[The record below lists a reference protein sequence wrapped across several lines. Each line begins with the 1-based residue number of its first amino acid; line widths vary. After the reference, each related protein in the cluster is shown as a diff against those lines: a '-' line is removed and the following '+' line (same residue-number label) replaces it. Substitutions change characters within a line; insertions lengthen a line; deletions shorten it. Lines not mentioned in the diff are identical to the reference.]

1 MPNNRKSRIL
11 IIDDDDGF
19 CRLVK
24 NHMERLAFEVICANS
39 AEAGLSFSQNNNIDV
54 IILDHVLPEQD
65 GLSLLSALQSGKG
78 AAPVVYLT
86 GSQDSRV
93 AVAALKAGAAD
104 YVVKDVHGDFL
115 ILLEN
120 AVTNAMFATAIKR
133 DKERAEAEVRIAR
146 DQFKALADERALLL
160 REVNHRVSNSL
171 QLIASLLHFQGD
183 ISGNADVKAA
193 LKEANGRVLA
203 VARVHR
209 SLYTSFDVRWVSLA
223 EYLASIIRD
232 LQNVSSGGGGEE
244 HIISFSCDQIQ
255 ASPDAAVAIGIV
267 ATELVLNALK
277 HAYPKERGPV
287 RVGLQARASEID
299 LKVEDDGI
307 GENDQLEGKRRRGLG
322 QRIIAG
328 MAEKLDG
335 SIRYEKL
342 TPGTRAIL
350 TFPAGDHVRV
360 LGSSPSPPAPSS

>member
-1 MPNNRKSRIL
+1 MPNRKPRIL
-11 IIDDDDGF
+11 IIDDDEGF
-19 CRLVK
+19 CRLVRG
-24 NHMERLAFEVICANS
+24 HLGRSGFEVTSVNS
-39 AEAGLSFSQNNNIDV
+39 AEAGVAASRSGFDV

-65 GLSLLSALQSGKG
+65 GLTLLRELQSGPC

-86 GSQDSRV
+86 GSQESRV

-146 DQFKALADERALLL
+146 DEFKALAEERALLL

-183 ISGNADVKAA
+183 VSGNADVKAA

-209 SLYTSFDVRWVSLA
+209 SLYTSLDVRWVSLA
-223 EYLASIIRD
+223 DYLSSLIRD
-232 LQNVSSGGGGEE
+232 LQNVSSGGGD
-244 HIISFSCDQIQ
+244 HQSSSISLVCDPLQTG
-255 ASPDAAVAIGIV
+255 PDAAVAIGIV

-277 HAYPKERGPV
+277 HAYPKEGGQV
-287 RVGLQARASEID
+287 RVRLQAHASEVR
-299 LKVEDDGI
+299 LAVEDDGVGCFDN
-307 GENDQLEGKRRRGLG
+307 GEEKQRRGLG

-328 MAEKLDG
+328 MADKLDG
-335 SIRYEKL
+335 CLRYEKL
-342 TPGTRAIL
+342 NPGTRAIL
-350 TFPAGDHVRV
+350 TFPVGDQIKVVEKARATA
-360 LGSSPSPPAPSS
+360 S

>member
-1 MPNNRKSRIL
+1 MPNRKPRIL
-11 IIDDDDGF
+11 IIDDDNGF

-24 NHMERLAFEVICANS
+24 GHMDRAGFEVVSANT
-39 AEAGLSFSQNNNIDV
+39 AEEGIAFVLANGFDV

-65 GLSLLSALQSGKG
+65 GLVLLGELQSGQG

-115 ILLEN
+115 ILLEK

-146 DQFKALADERALLL
+146 DEFKALAEERALLL

-183 ISGNADVKAA
+183 MSGNTDVKAA

-209 SLYTSFDVRWVSLA
+209 SRIICPTLFATCKMLA
-223 EYLASIIRD
+223 
-232 LQNVSSGGGGEE
+232 Q
-244 HIISFSCDQIQ
+244 
-255 ASPDAAVAIGIV
+255 AAVTIKA
-267 ATELVLNALK
+267 A
-277 HAYPKERGPV
+277 
-287 RVGLQARASEID
+287 
-299 LKVEDDGI
+299 
-307 GENDQLEGKRRRGLG
+307 
-322 QRIIAG
+322 
-328 MAEKLDG
+328 
-335 SIRYEKL
+335 
-342 TPGTRAIL
+342 
-350 TFPAGDHVRV
+350 
-360 LGSSPSPPAPSS
+360 

>member
-1 MPNNRKSRIL
+1 MPNRKPRIL
-11 IIDDDDGF
+11 IIDDDNGF

-24 NHMERLAFEVICANS
+24 GHMERAGFEVVSANT
-39 AEAGLSFSQNNNIDV
+39 AEEGIAFVLTNSFDV
-54 IILDHVLPEQD
+54 VILDHVLPEQD
-65 GLSLLSALQSGKG
+65 GLALLGELQSGQG
-78 AAPVVYLT
+78 AAPVIYLT

-115 ILLEN
+115 ILLEK

-146 DQFKALADERALLL
+146 DEFKALAEERALLL

-209 SLYTSFDVRWVSLA
+209 SLYTSLDVRWVSLA
-223 EYLASIIRD
+223 DYLSNLIRD
-232 LQNVSSGGGGEE
+232 LQNVSSGGD
-244 HIISFSCDQIQ
+244 HQSSITLVCDQIQ
-255 ASPDAAVAIGIV
+255 TGPDAAVAIGIV
-267 ATELVLNALK
+267 TTELVLNALK
-277 HAYPKERGPV
+277 HAYPKEAGPV
-287 RVGLQARASEID
+287 RVTLQAYGSEIE
-299 LKVEDDGI
+299 LAVEDDGV
-307 GENDQLEGKRRRGLG
+307 GCLDGVDGKRRRGLG
-322 QRIIAG
+322 QLIIAG
-328 MAEKLDG
+328 MADKLEG
-335 SIRYEKL
+335 CLRYEGL
-342 TPGTRAIL
+342 NPGTRAVL
-350 TFPAGDHVRV
+350 TFPIGDQIKALANV
-360 LGSSPSPPAPSS
+360 PAAP

>member
-1 MPNNRKSRIL
+1 MPSRKPHIL

-19 CRLVK
+19 CRLVR
-24 NHMERLAFEVICANS
+24 NHMERIGFEVASANTAAS
-39 AEAGLSFSQNNNIDV
+39 GLEYAQRNTIDV

-65 GLSLLSALQSGKG
+65 GLTLLSALQSSKG
-78 AAPVVYLT
+78 APPVVYLT
-86 GSQDSRV
+86 GSQESRV

-104 YVVKDVHGDFL
+104 YVVKDLHGDFL
-115 ILLEN
+115 ILLES

-133 DKERAEAEVRIAR
+133 DKEKAEAEVRAAR

-183 ISGNADVKAA
+183 LSGSADVKAA

-209 SLYTSFDVRWVSLA
+209 SLYTSFDVRWVALA
-223 EYLASIIRD
+223 EYLASLIRD
-232 LQNVSSGGGGEE
+232 LQNVSSSGDEE
-244 HIISFSCDQIQ
+244 NAISFSSDSIQ
-255 ASPDAAVAIGIV
+255 SGPDEAVSIGIV

-287 RVGLQARASEID
+287 RVLLRARVSEID
-299 LKVEDDGI
+299 LIVEDDGI
-307 GENDQLEGKRRRGLG
+307 GGVDRLNQKSRRGLG
-322 QRIIAG
+322 HRIIAG
-328 MAEKLDG
+328 MADKLEG
-335 SIRYEKL
+335 SLRFEEAN
-342 TPGTRAIL
+342 PGTRAIL
-350 TFPAGDHVRV
+350 TFPIGPRIRAIPN
-360 LGSSPSPPAPSS
+360 SSPSES

>member
-1 MPNNRKSRIL
+1 MPNRKPRIL
-11 IIDDDDGF
+11 IIDDDNGF

-24 NHMERLAFEVICANS
+24 NHMERAGFEVVCANT
-39 AEAGLSFSQNNNIDV
+39 AEEGIAFVLTNSFDV

-65 GLSLLSALQSGKG
+65 GLALLGELQSGQG

-115 ILLEN
+115 ILLEK

-146 DQFKALADERALLL
+146 DEFKALAEERALLL

-209 SLYTSFDVRWVSLA
+209 SLYTSLDVRWVSLA
-223 EYLASIIRD
+223 DYLSNLIRD
-232 LQNVSSGGGGEE
+232 LQNVSSGGD
-244 HIISFSCDQIQ
+244 HQSSITLVCDQIQ
-255 ASPDAAVAIGIV
+255 TGPDAAVAIGIV
-267 ATELVLNALK
+267 TTELVLNALK
-277 HAYPKERGPV
+277 HAYPKEAGPV
-287 RVGLQARASEID
+287 RVTLQAYGSEIE
-299 LKVEDDGI
+299 LAVEDDGV
-307 GENDQLEGKRRRGLG
+307 GCLNGADGKRRRGLG
-322 QRIIAG
+322 QLIIAG
-328 MAEKLDG
+328 MADKLEG
-335 SIRYEKL
+335 CLRYEGL
-342 TPGTRAIL
+342 NPGTRAVL
-350 TFPAGDHVRV
+350 TFPIGNEIKALANV
-360 LGSSPSPPAPSS
+360 PAAS

>member
-1 MPNNRKSRIL
+1 MPNRKPRIL
-11 IIDDDDGF
+11 IIDDDEGF

-24 NHMERLAFEVICANS
+24 NHLGRSGFEVLSANS
-39 AEAGLSFSQNNNIDV
+39 AHAGLEAVRADGFDV
-54 IILDHVLPEQD
+54 IVLDHVLPEQD
-65 GLSLLSALQSGKG
+65 GLTLLRDLEYGQSP
-78 AAPVVYLT
+78 APVVYLT

-115 ILLEN
+115 ILLEK

-133 DKERAEAEVRIAR
+133 DKERAEAEVRMAR
-146 DQFKALADERALLL
+146 DEFKALAEERALLL

-183 ISGNADVKAA
+183 MSGDADVKAA

-223 EYLASIIRD
+223 DYLSSLIRD
-232 LQNVSSGGGGEE
+232 LQNVSGGGHQGA
-244 HIISFSCDQIQ
+244 ISFACDPIQ
-255 ASPDAAVAIGIV
+255 TGPDAAVAIGIV
-267 ATELVLNALK
+267 TTELVLNALK
-277 HAYPKERGPV
+277 HAYPKEGGQV
-287 RVGLQARASEID
+287 RVSLRAHASEVE
-299 LKVEDDGI
+299 LAVEDDGV
-307 GENDQLEGKRRRGLG
+307 GYFDRGDDKGRRGLG

-328 MAEKLDG
+328 MADKLDG
-335 SIRYEKL
+335 CLRYDKL
-342 TPGTRAIL
+342 NPGTRAVL
-350 TFPAGDHVRV
+350 TFPAGNQIRV
-360 LGSSPSPPAPSS
+360 VETPS

>member
-1 MPNNRKSRIL
+1 MPNRKPRIL
-11 IIDDDDGF
+11 IIDDDNGF
-19 CRLVK
+19 CRLVQS
-24 NHMERLAFEVICANS
+24 HMARADFEVISANT
-39 AEAGLSFSQNNNIDV
+39 AEEGIAFAQANNFDV

-65 GLSLLSALQSGKG
+65 GLMLLGELQSGQG

-104 YVVKDVHGDFL
+104 YVVKDIHGDFL
-115 ILLEN
+115 ILLEK

-146 DQFKALADERALLL
+146 DEFKALAEERALLL

-209 SLYTSFDVRWVSLA
+209 SLYTSLDVRWVSLA
-223 EYLASIIRD
+223 EYLSSLIRD
-232 LQNVSSGGGGEE
+232 LQNVSSGGGDHRNG
-244 HIISFSCDQIQ
+244 ISLVCDQIQ
-255 ASPDAAVAIGIV
+255 TGPDAAVAIGIV
-267 ATELVLNALK
+267 TTELVLNALK
-277 HAYPKERGPV
+277 HAYPKEGGQV
-287 RVGLQARASEID
+287 RVMLQTRASDVE
-299 LKVEDDGI
+299 LAVEDDGI
-307 GENDQLEGKRRRGLG
+307 GCNDQAEGKRRRGLG

-328 MAEKLDG
+328 MADKIEG
-335 SIRYEKL
+335 CVRYEKL
-342 TPGTRAIL
+342 NPGTRAVL
-350 TFPAGDHVRV
+350 TFPIGTQFRV
-360 LGSSPSPPAPSS
+360 LGMMPAAS

>member
-1 MPNNRKSRIL
+1 MPNRKPRIL
-11 IIDDDDGF
+11 IIDDDNGF
-19 CRLVK
+19 CRLVRG
-24 NHMERLAFEVICANS
+24 HMERAGFEVVTANT
-39 AEAGLSFSQNNNIDV
+39 AEAGIVAAQANNFDV

-65 GLSLLSALQSGKG
+65 GLTLLGELQSGNG

-120 AVTNAMFATAIKR
+120 AVTNAMFATGIKR

-146 DQFKALADERALLL
+146 DEFKALAEERALLL

-183 ISGNADVKAA
+183 MSGNADVKAA

-209 SLYTSFDVRWVSLA
+209 SLYTSLDVRWVSLA
-223 EYLASIIRD
+223 EYLSSLIRD
-232 LQNVSSGGGGEE
+232 LQNVSSGGGGE
-244 HIISFSCDQIQ
+244 HQNTISLVCDQIQ
-255 ASPDAAVAIGIV
+255 TGPDAAVAIGIV
-267 ATELVLNALK
+267 TTELVLNALK
-277 HAYPKERGPV
+277 HAYPKEGGQV
-287 RVGLQARASEID
+287 RVMLQAHASEIE
-299 LKVEDDGI
+299 LAVEDDGV
-307 GENDQLEGKRRRGLG
+307 GCDQIEGKRRQGLG

-328 MAEKLDG
+328 MADKLEG
-335 SIRYEKL
+335 GLRYEKL
-342 TPGTRAIL
+342 NPGTRATL
-350 TFPAGDHVRV
+350 TFPIGNQIRV
-360 LGSSPSPPAPSS
+360 L

>member
-1 MPNNRKSRIL
+1 MPHRKPRIL

-24 NHMERLAFEVICANS
+24 SHMERIGFEVLSANG
-39 AEAGLSFSQNNNIDV
+39 AGAGLALAQKENVDV
-54 IILDHVLPEQD
+54 IVLDHVLPEHD
-65 GLSLLSALQSGKG
+65 GLTLLGSLQSATG

-86 GSQDSRV
+86 ASQDSRV

-133 DKERAEAEVRIAR
+133 DKERAEAEVRAAR
-146 DQFKALADERALLL
+146 DQFKALAEERALLL

-183 ISGNADVKAA
+183 LSGNADVKAA

-209 SLYTSFDVRWVSLA
+209 SLYTSLDVRWVSLA
-223 EYLASIIRD
+223 EYLSSLIRD
-232 LQNVSSGGGGEE
+232 LKGV
-244 HIISFSCDQIQ
+244 SFSGDVDDNAIVFTSDPIQ
-255 ASPDAAVAIGIV
+255 TSPDAAVSIGIV

-277 HAYPKERGPV
+277 HAYPKERGQV
-287 RVGLQARASEID
+287 RVTLRAAGEDIT
-299 LKVEDDGI
+299 LTVEDDGI
-307 GENDQLEGKRRRGLG
+307 GDIDRTANGRGGLG
-322 QRIIAG
+322 RRIIAG
-328 MAEKLDG
+328 MADKLEG
-335 SIRYEKL
+335 SLRYEAL
-342 TPGTRAIL
+342 NPGTRAIL
-350 TFPAGDHVRV
+350 TIPTGEHTKVQAIPVN
-360 LGSSPSPPAPSS
+360 SSN

>member
-1 MPNNRKSRIL
+1 MPNRKPRIL
-11 IIDDDDGF
+11 IIDDDNAF

-24 NHMERLAFEVICANS
+24 GHMERAGFEVRSANT
-39 AEAGLSFSQNNNIDV
+39 AVEGIALVLAHSFDV
-54 IILDHVLPEQD
+54 VILDHVLPEQD
-65 GLSLLSALQSGKG
+65 GLALLAELQSGQG

-104 YVVKDVHGDFL
+104 YVVKDIHGDFL
-115 ILLEN
+115 ILLEK

-146 DQFKALADERALLL
+146 DEFKALAEERALLL

-209 SLYTSFDVRWVSLA
+209 SLYTSLDVRWVSLPD
-223 EYLASIIRD
+223 YLSNLIRD
-232 LQNVSSGGGGEE
+232 LQNVSSGGGN
-244 HIISFSCDQIQ
+244 HQSSITLVCDQIQ
-255 ASPDAAVAIGIV
+255 TEPDAAVAIGIV

-277 HAYPKERGPV
+277 HAYPKEAGAV
-287 RVGLQARASEID
+287 RVMLQAYGSEIE
-299 LKVEDDGI
+299 LAVEDDGVGCLSGI
-307 GENDQLEGKRRRGLG
+307 DGKRRRGLG

-328 MAEKLDG
+328 MADKLEG
-335 SIRYEKL
+335 CLRYEEL
-342 TPGTRAIL
+342 NPGTRAVL
-350 TFPAGDHVRV
+350 TFPIGNQIKALSNV
-360 LGSSPSPPAPSS
+360 PAAS

>member
-1 MPNNRKSRIL
+1 MPNRKPRIL

-24 NHMERLAFEVICANS
+24 THMERIGFEVLTANG
-39 AEAGLSFSQNNNIDV
+39 AEAGLASAQKDNVDV
-54 IILDHVLPEQD
+54 IVLDHVLPEQD
-65 GLSLLSALQSGKG
+65 GLTLLGELQS
-78 AAPVVYLT
+78 APGTAPIVYLT
-86 GSQDSRV
+86 ASQDSRV

-115 ILLEN
+115 ILLEK

-133 DKERAEAEVRIAR
+133 DKERAEAEVRAAR
-146 DQFKALADERALLL
+146 DQFKALAEERALLL

-183 ISGNADVKAA
+183 LSGNADVKAA

-209 SLYTSFDVRWVSLA
+209 SLYTSLDVRWVALADYLSSL
-223 EYLASIIRD
+223 IRD
-232 LQNVSSGGGGEE
+232 LQSVSSGGDG
-244 HIISFSCDQIQ
+244 HDHAIAFASDSIQ
-255 ASPDAAVAIGIV
+255 TSPDAAVAIGIV

-287 RVGLQARASEID
+287 RVALRASSAEIT
-299 LKVEDDGI
+299 LTVED
-307 GENDQLEGKRRRGLG
+307 EGVGDIASIEAKGRGGLG

-328 MAEKLDG
+328 MADKLEG
-335 SIRYEKL
+335 SLRYESL
-342 TPGTRAIL
+342 SPGTRAVL
-350 TFPAGDHVRV
+350 TIPMGGHVEVQAGP
-360 LGSSPSPPAPSS
+360 PSTN

>member
-1 MPNNRKSRIL
+1 MPHRKPRIL

-24 NHMERLAFEVICANS
+24 SHLERVGFEVVCAHS
-39 AEAGLSFSQNNNIDV
+39 AEGGLALAHKENVDV
-54 IILDHVLPEQD
+54 IILDHVLPEHD
-65 GLSLLSALQSGKG
+65 GLALLGPLQS
-78 AAPVVYLT
+78 ASSAPPVVYLT
-86 GSQDSRV
+86 ASQDSRI

-133 DKERAEAEVRIAR
+133 DKERAEAEVRTAR

-183 ISGNADVKAA
+183 LSGNADVKAA

-209 SLYTSFDVRWVSLA
+209 SLYTSLDVRWVSLA
-223 EYLASIIRD
+223 EYLSSLIRD
-232 LQNVSSGGGGEE
+232 LHSVSAGSENQE
-244 HIISFSCDQIQ
+244 NAIVFSSDPIQ
-255 ASPDAAVAIGIV
+255 TSPDAAVAIGIV

-277 HAYPKERGPV
+277 HAYPKERGQV
-287 RVGLQARASEID
+287 RVTLTAAGADVSLT
-299 LKVEDDGI
+299 VEDDGI
-307 GENDQLEGKRRRGLG
+307 GQIDQIEQGRRRGLG

-335 SIRYEKL
+335 SMRYEKL
-342 TPGTRAIL
+342 SPGTRAIL
-350 TFPAGDHVRV
+350 TFPISGHIQAKT
-360 LGSSPSPPAPSS
+360 SPTTTPGPL

>member
-1 MPNNRKSRIL
+1 MPNRKPRIL
-11 IIDDDDGF
+11 IIDDDNGF

-24 NHMERLAFEVICANS
+24 RHMERAGFEVVSANTAEEGIAVVLANS
-39 AEAGLSFSQNNNIDV
+39 FDV

-65 GLSLLSALQSGKG
+65 GLVLLGELQSGQG

-115 ILLEN
+115 ILLEK

-146 DQFKALADERALLL
+146 DEFKALAEERALLL

-183 ISGNADVKAA
+183 ISGNTDVKAA

-209 SLYTSFDVRWVSLA
+209 SLYTSLDVRWVSLA
-223 EYLASIIRD
+223 DYLSNLIRD
-232 LQNVSSGGGGEE
+232 LQNVSSGGGD
-244 HIISFSCDQIQ
+244 HQSSITLVCDQIQ
-255 ASPDAAVAIGIV
+255 TGPDAAVAIGIV

-277 HAYPKERGPV
+277 HAYPKEAGPV
-287 RVGLQARASEID
+287 RVMLQAYGSEIE
-299 LKVEDDGI
+299 LAVEDDGVGCLDGI
-307 GENDQLEGKRRRGLG
+307 NGKRRRGLG

-328 MAEKLDG
+328 MADKLEG
-335 SIRYEKL
+335 CLRYEEL
-342 TPGTRAIL
+342 NPGTRAIL
-350 TFPAGDHVRV
+350 TFPIGNQIKALTNV
-360 LGSSPSPPAPSS
+360 PAAS